1 MKKTMINVICSL
13 FVLAT
18 NVLISF
24 FLSPFIV
31 KNIGV
36 EANGFVTLANNFVTY
51 AQLIVSALNSMAARF
66 IAIAYVK
73 KDYKKANLYYNSVFW
88 GNLIIVVVLIV
99 PAIVALIKLEY
110 LINVPANLLLDVK
123 LLFGFIFFNF
133 MITTGFPNWDC
144 GTFVSNRLDRSY
156 IPQFITSIIRCLF
169 LFLTFSFFVSKV
181 YYVGLAAT
189 IVTIILLIC
198 NGINTHKLTSELKI
212 SFYPNKII
220 CSKKAIKELVMS
232 GIWNSISNIGMIL
245 LTGVDLIICN
255 VYIGATAM
263 GILSLTKIIPNY
275 MDQLASSLT
284 SAFTPEL
291 TINYAKENKKK
302 LIDGINQSIKLSSV
316 IITVPIGI
324 FIVLG
329 KNFFSLW
336 VPSQDA
342 SLLQILSILAS
353 FKFMFTGGI
362 QILYN
367 VFTVTNKVKENAVSQ
382 IITGICSIV
391 LTLILVQFT
400 DYGIY
405 AVAGISSL
413 CAVVKNLVFVIPAC
427 SKYLKVKSSVF
438 YKQVI
443 ISLMSSL
450 LIVAFGFC
458 INSLFRIDSWMK
470 LIINALVIA
479 SGGLI
484 INVFL
489 TLDKEERKYLLDKT
503 LSKLGIKKYKYT
515 LDGGNNDNFL
525 DTTSIPLIKP
535 DSISTSN
542 SINEKA
548 PILPKEDIILNKEI
562 YTDRESLSNAIRND
576 NSYIKNID
584 FNYHYNFDIIDLILE
599 EIKIYNYKFN
609 NEDYLRDGKYPIILS
624 NNHSFMK
631 YVIDKDFNNIFYVDS
646 FNMDKNEI
654 NGIINYTFKK
664 VYFLKE
670 KDKNITFNCDKFKDS
685 NMMSNSYFIECLKY
699 IK

>member
-66 IAIAYVK
+66 IAIAYIK

-88 GNLIIVVVLIV
+88 GNLIIVATLIF
-99 PAIVALIKLEY
+99 PSIIALIKLEY
-110 LINVPANLLLDVK
+110 FINVPSNLLFDVK

-133 MITTGFPNWDC
+133 IITTGFPNWDC

-169 LFLTFSFFVSKV
+169 LFLTFSFFMPKV

-189 IVTIILLIC
+189 IVTVILLVC
-198 NGINTHKLTSELKI
+198 NGINTNKLTPELKI
-212 SFYPNKII
+212 SFYPKKII
-220 CSKKAIKELVMS
+220 CSKKTIKELLMS

-245 LTGVDLIICN
+245 LTGIDLIICN

-275 MDQLASSLT
+275 MDQLSSSLT
-284 SAFTPEL
+284 STFTPEL
-291 TINYAKENKKK
+291 TINYAKEKKKK
-302 LIDGINQSIKLSSV
+302 LLDVINRSIKISSI

-329 KNFFSLW
+329 KNFFELW

-342 SLLQILSILAS
+342 LLLQILSILAS

-367 VFTVTNKVKENAVSQ
+367 VFTITNKVKENAISQ

-391 LTLILVQFT
+391 LTLILVKFT
-400 DYGIY
+400 NYGIY

-413 CAVVKNLVFVIPAC
+413 CAVIKNIVFIIPTC
-427 SKYLKVKSSVF
+427 SKYLEVSPFIF

-443 ISLMSSL
+443 TSLFSSLVIVSFGYVIKMFFNLNSWFNLIICALSIVIISL
-450 LIVAFGFC
+450 G
-458 INSLFRIDSWMK
+458 INMI
-470 LIINALVIA
+470 
-479 SGGLI
+479 
-484 INVFL
+484 
-489 TLDKEERKYLLDKT
+489 
-503 LSKLGIKKYKYT
+503 
-515 LDGGNNDNFL
+515 
-525 DTTSIPLIKP
+525 
-535 DSISTSN
+535 
-542 SINEKA
+542 
-548 PILPKEDIILNKEI
+548 
-562 YTDRESLSNAIRND
+562 
-576 NSYIKNID
+576 
-584 FNYHYNFDIIDLILE
+584 
-599 EIKIYNYKFN
+599 
-609 NEDYLRDGKYPIILS
+609 
-624 NNHSFMK
+624 
-631 YVIDKDFNNIFYVDS
+631 
-646 FNMDKNEI
+646 
-654 NGIINYTFKK
+654 
-664 VYFLKE
+664 
-670 KDKNITFNCDKFKDS
+670 
-685 NMMSNSYFIECLKY
+685 
-699 IK
+699 

>member
-1 MKKTMINVICSL
+1 MKKTMINVVCSL

-18 NVLISF
+18 NVFISF

-31 KNIGV
+31 NNIGV

-51 AQLIVSALNSMAARF
+51 AQLIVGALNSMAARF
-66 IAIAYVK
+66 ITIAYVK

-88 GNLIIVVVLIV
+88 GNLIIVAVFII
-99 PAIVALIKLEY
+99 PALIALMKLDCI
-110 LINVPANLLLDVK
+110 INIPATLLTDVK

-133 MITTGFPNWDC
+133 IITTGFPNWDC
-144 GTFVSNRLDRSY
+144 GTFVSNRLDKSY
-156 IPQFITSIIRCLF
+156 IPQFISSIVRCLF
-169 LFLTFSFFVSKV
+169 LFLVYSYFVPKV

-189 IVTIILLIC
+189 IVTLIVLVC
-198 NGINTHKLTSELKI
+198 NGINTHRLTPELKI
-212 SFYPNKII
+212 SFYPNKVIY
-220 CSKKAIKELVMS
+220 SKKAIKELVMS

-255 VYIGATAM
+255 IYIGATAM

-291 TINYAKENKKK
+291 TINYANEDKKK
-302 LIDGINQSIKLSSV
+302 IINGINRSIKLSSV
-316 IITVPIGI
+316 IITVPIGV

-329 KNFFSLW
+329 KDFFRLW
-336 VPSQDA
+336 VPSQNA
-342 SLLQILSILAS
+342 SLLHLLSILAS
-353 FKFMFTGGI
+353 FKFVFTGGI

-367 VFTVTNKVKENAVSQ
+367 VFTVTNKVKENAISQ

-535 DSISTSN
+535 DSILTSD
-542 SINEKA
+542 SINDKESISIISNEK
-548 PILPKEDIILNKEI
+548 IEI
-562 YTDRESLSNAIRND
+562 YRDRESLSNAIRND
-576 NSYIKNID
+576 NRYIKNID
-584 FNYHYNFDIIDLILE
+584 FNYNYNFNIVDLILE
-599 EIKIYNYKFN
+599 EMKIYNYQFN
-609 NEDYLRDGKYPIILS
+609 NEDYLRGGKYPIILS
-624 NNHSFMK
+624 HNHNFMK
-631 YVIDKDFNNIFYVDS
+631 YVIDKDFNNIFYIDS
-646 FNMDKNEI
+646 SNMDKNEI

-664 VYFLKE
+664 VYSLRQN
-670 KDKNITFNCDKFKDS
+670 DKTVRFNLDKFKDS
-685 NMMSNSYFIECLKY
+685 DIKNNSYFLECLKY
-699 IK
+699 VE

>member
-88 GNLIIVVVLIV
+88 GNLIIVAVLIV
-99 PAIVALIKLEY
+99 PAIMALIKLEY
-110 LINVPANLLLDVK
+110 LINVPSNLLLDVK

-169 LFLTFSFFVSKV
+169 LFLTFSFFVPKV

-198 NGINTHKLTSELKI
+198 NGINTHKLTPELKI

-263 GILSLTKIIPNY
+263 GVLSLTKIIPNY

-302 LIDGINQSIKLSSV
+302 LIDGINRSIKLSSV

-367 VFTVTNKVKENAVSQ
+367 VFTVTNKVKENAISQ
-382 IITGICSIV
+382 IITGICSIG
-391 LTLILVQFT
+391 LTLILVKFT
-400 DYGIY
+400 NYGIY

-413 CAVVKNLVFVIPAC
+413 CAVIKNMVFVIPAC
-427 SKYLKVKSSVF
+427 SKYLDVKPIIF
-438 YKQVI
+438 YKQVT
-443 ISLMSSL
+443 ISLFSSL
-450 LIVAFGFC
+450 LIVLFGYTLKMMFNL
-458 INSLFRIDSWMK
+458 NSWLNLIVCA
-470 LIINALVIA
+470 LIIGVGGLVINA
-479 SGGLI
+479 
-484 INVFL
+484 FL
-489 TLDKEERKYLLDKT
+489 TLNKEERQ
-503 LSKLGIKKYKYT
+503 
-515 LDGGNNDNFL
+515 FL
-525 DTTSIPLIKP
+525 
-535 DSISTSN
+535 
-542 SINEKA
+542 
-548 PILPKEDIILNKEI
+548 
-562 YTDRESLSNAIRND
+562 
-576 NSYIKNID
+576 
-584 FNYHYNFDIIDLILE
+584 
-599 EIKIYNYKFN
+599 
-609 NEDYLRDGKYPIILS
+609 
-624 NNHSFMK
+624 
-631 YVIDKDFNNIFYVDS
+631 IDKVR
-646 FNMDKNEI
+646 
-654 NGIINYTFKK
+654 KK
-664 VYFLKE
+664 LKFA
-670 KDKNITFNCDKFKDS
+670 K
-685 NMMSNSYFIECLKY
+685 
-699 IK
+699 

>member
-66 IAIAYVK
+66 IAIAYIK

-88 GNLIIVVVLIV
+88 GNLIIVATLIF
-99 PAIVALIKLEY
+99 PSIIALIKLEY
-110 LINVPANLLLDVK
+110 FINVPSNLLFDVK

-133 MITTGFPNWDC
+133 IITTGFPNWDC
-144 GTFVSNRLDRSY
+144 GTFVSNRLDQSY

-169 LFLTFSFFVSKV
+169 LFLTFSFFMPKV

-189 IVTIILLIC
+189 IVTVILLVC
-198 NGINTHKLTSELKI
+198 NGINTNKLTPELKI

-220 CSKKAIKELVMS
+220 CSKKTIKELLMS

-245 LTGVDLIICN
+245 LTGIDLIICN

-284 SAFTPEL
+284 NAFTPEL
-291 TINYAKENKKK
+291 TINYAKEKKKK
-302 LIDGINQSIKLSSV
+302 LLDVINRSIKISSI

-329 KNFFSLW
+329 KNFFELW

-342 SLLQILSILAS
+342 LLLQILSILAS

-367 VFTVTNKVKENAVSQ
+367 VFTITNKVKENAISQ

-391 LTLILVQFT
+391 LTLILVKFT
-400 DYGIY
+400 NYGIY

-413 CAVVKNLVFVIPAC
+413 CAVIKNIVFIIPTC
-427 SKYLKVKSSVF
+427 SKYLEVSPFIF

-443 ISLMSSL
+443 TSLFSSLVIVSFGYVIKMFFNLNSWFNLITCALSIVIISL
-450 LIVAFGFC
+450 G
-458 INSLFRIDSWMK
+458 INM
-470 LIINALVIA
+470 
-479 SGGLI
+479 
-484 INVFL
+484 FL
-489 TLDKEERKYLLDKT
+489 TLNKEERSFLINKVRKKLKI
-503 LSKLGIKKYKYT
+503 SK
-515 LDGGNNDNFL
+515 
-525 DTTSIPLIKP
+525 
-535 DSISTSN
+535 
-542 SINEKA
+542 
-548 PILPKEDIILNKEI
+548 
-562 YTDRESLSNAIRND
+562 
-576 NSYIKNID
+576 
-584 FNYHYNFDIIDLILE
+584 
-599 EIKIYNYKFN
+599 
-609 NEDYLRDGKYPIILS
+609 
-624 NNHSFMK
+624 
-631 YVIDKDFNNIFYVDS
+631 
-646 FNMDKNEI
+646 
-654 NGIINYTFKK
+654 
-664 VYFLKE
+664 
-670 KDKNITFNCDKFKDS
+670 
-685 NMMSNSYFIECLKY
+685 
-699 IK
+699 